1 MAPYPL
7 RSHIR
12 CRCTHHPFDSLPFM
26 PLSLCVARAAMAH
39 RFLCIGRPGVP
50 RITFSRTLA
59 YAQRLQCVAL
69 WFSQCWCCYSS
80 GRYVLRNP
88 FPSLDFNRT
97 LVLGQSRLTTHTA
110 ISVAVNSLII
120 FSTIQSRD
128 FRDQVSDEQMARWTI
143 PLVWPTGSRI
153 SMLVILAAWSV
164 GLSCACDLAYPFSV
178 PFCVLAVFIGMRFI
192 RKRTAND
199 DQQSYKYYNV
209 RF

>member
-1 MAPYPL
+1 M
-7 RSHIR
+7 
-12 CRCTHHPFDSLPFM
+12 
-26 PLSLCVARAAMAH
+26 V
-39 RFLCIGRPGVP
+39 
-50 RITFSRTLA
+50 
-59 YAQRLQCVAL
+59 L
-69 WFSQCWCCYSS
+69 WFSQRRCCYGS
-80 GRYVLRNP
+80 GWYVLRNP
-88 FPSLDFNRT
+88 FPSLDLNRT

-128 FRDQVSDEQMARWTI
+128 FHDQVSDEQMARWTI

-164 GLSCACDLAYPFSV
+164 GLSCACNLAYLFSV

-199 DQQSYKYYNV
+199 DQQSYKYYIV